1 MSEPAIKKRLTRAKE
16 RAFRD
21 LSRRGYE
28 VFRLSSVEFDILAIK
43 KKRIRLVRIEV
54 QESGLPINQLPNVPA
69 CVDEAELWICEKGN
83 QAFSV
88 IDVKRELPPPRRPI
102 PPPSCLMAEKPPAP
116 FEK

>member
-43 KKRIRLVRIEV
+43 RKRTRLVRIEV
-54 QESGLPINQLPNVPA
+54 QESDFPISQLPYVPA
-69 CVDEAELWICEKGN
+69 CIDEAELWICKKGN
-83 QAFSV
+83 QAFSI
-88 IDVKRELPPPRRPI
+88 IDVKGALPPPRRPI
-102 PPPSCLMAEKPPAP
+102 PPAACLMAEKPAAA